1 MSGPARAA
9 ACRRSPIAR
18 RPDIRI
24 EPEPTPEEAEAVRQ
38 ALAALGLIE
47 GAEAEPQ
54 PPGESEPAP

>member
-1 MSGPARAA
+1 
-9 ACRRSPIAR
+9 
-18 RPDIRI
+18 
-24 EPEPTPEEAEAVRQ
+24 VRQ